1 MDESDGRQ
9 GLPLL
14 ETPGAEMKKYYW
26 PLILQGFVLGTVLA
40 IEDIGF
46 LKITYWILAI
56 LNPIFT
62 IWYGD
67 ILERTRVPK

>member
-40 IEDIGF
+40 VVKHKLYNHGLNETPTLDE
-46 LKITYWILAI
+46 ILAA
-56 LNPIFT
+56 LT
-62 IWYGD
+62 EAR
-67 ILERTRVPK
+67 LK